1 MEVCREEHRIEI
13 MFIFPLLVDLQN
25 RESME
30 ESAQVVEADCEN
42 SKPIGYRDL
51 EELDQ

>member
-1 MEVCREEHRIEI
+1 
-13 MFIFPLLVDLQN
+13 MFLFPLLVDFEN
-25 RESME
+25 EESME
-30 ESAQVVEADCEN
+30 ENARVVEADCEN